1 MCAYIYETRGS
12 SVHRKAHLQ
21 THQVFWK
28 AFALQWLWAAKSP
41 TGAVYSGT
49 LPGDPARFFPASV
62 SGLCAERCPGAEWP
76 DGSDWPCSRGRPT
89 AQCPPLI
96 NLIPGREGAGM
107 CICCPSSAQ
116 EGLAR
121 GDSLAPSWI
130 QGALSRFRIC
140 YNSRPRSRSLT
151 LFDEARVT
159 WSRDAV
165 SLGTN
170 FPFDIPFPLLFPSW
184 C

>member
-1 MCAYIYETRGS
+1 MCAYIYETWGP
-12 SVHRKAHLQ
+12 SVHPKAHLQ
-21 THQVFWK
+21 AHQVFWK
-28 AFALQWLWAAKSP
+28 AFALQWLWAVKSP

-49 LPGDPARFFPASV
+49 LPRDPVRFFPASV

-76 DGSDWPCSRGRPT
+76 DGPDWPCSQGRPR

-116 EGLAR
+116 EGLAG
-121 GDSLAPSWI
+121 GDRLAPSWI

-140 YNSRPRSRSLT
+140 YNSRPTIQIINPVRCGQSHFIKRCC
-151 LFDEARVT
+151 VT
-159 WSRDAV
+159 WY
-165 SLGTN
+165 
-170 FPFDIPFPLLFPSW
+170 
-184 C
+184 